1 MQLLTD
7 ILYENLERHPQ
18 KRVLAIKSR
27 YRTLTWNYQ
36 DLFQFAQGIAKILEE
51 RGVEKGDRVILW
63 AANSPYWIGTFFGCL
78 LRGAIVVPMHTEN
91 TSEFIQ
97 KVIEQTEP
105 KLFFKSLDLEWTC
118 AEPVECIDIDYLG
131 TEKLLGS
138 DLRRNNLNSFSPN
151 VRGETPHIGEDDI
164 AEILYTSGTTGE
176 PKGVVLTHKG
186 IVSNINSIWDMI
198 PIDKNDRILSI
209 LPLSHI
215 FEQVVE
221 FRVLAAGAFIVYTP
235 ALSSSLIKKTLKE
248 YRVNKMAAVPEFL
261 KRIIARIESEA
272 ERKGKA
278 RILAFLFSFTRIIP
292 LRVIR
297 RIIFSNIHKQ
307 FGGKLDLIVSGG
319 AVLDATVAK
328 KWQAIGVR
336 IIQGYGL
343 TETSSVVS
351 LLSAGDSNILSVG
364 KIVPGVE
371 IRIAEDKEILVR
383 GPNVTQGYYKNEVKT
398 KEAFTDE
405 GWFRTGDLGYLDKN
419 GYLYIRGRKKFMILT
434 PAGQNVYPEDIE
446 AELNKE
452 SGVKDSA
459 VVGLEKDGTILIHAE
474 LLGDIK
480 NLEEVIARVNQRLAS
495 FQQIQSWS
503 VWPLEDFPRTITRK
517 VKKHEVLD

>member
-1 MQLLTD
+1 MLLTD
-7 ILYENLERHPQ
+7 IVEKNAKKFPDKTALVM
-18 KRVLAIKSR
+18 KMR
-27 YRTLTWNYQ
+27 YRTVSLSYKEVYE
-36 DLFQFAQGIAKILEE
+36 LSVKIACFLEKQ
-51 RGVEKGDRVILW
+51 GVEKGDTILIL
-63 AANSPYWIGTFFGCL
+63 APNSPYWVCIFWGTL
-78 LRGAIVVPMHTEN
+78 LRGAVLVPLNVQSTPQMIEKISQETEAKIFFKHMYFRHEATRN
-91 TSEFIQ
+91 LRTFDVDFIQ
-97 KVIEQTEP
+97 EDVQGVDSSHFVETKASP
-105 KLFFKSLDLEWTC
+105 GDL
-118 AEPVECIDIDYLG
+118 VEII
-131 TEKLLGS
+131 
-138 DLRRNNLNSFSPN
+138 
-151 VRGETPHIGEDDI
+151 
-164 AEILYTSGTTGE
+164 YTSGTTGD
-176 PKGVVLTHKG
+176 PKGVMLTHK
-186 IVSNINSIWDMI
+186 NIYSVVAAIDHLISIAAH
-198 PIDKNDRILSI
+198 DRFLSI

-307 FGGKLDLIVSGG
+307 FGSKLDLIVSGG